1 MNHEN
6 GFLLNAGSVNPPT
19 VAETRVIPRPQHVE
33 STVTIAAMQQLID
46 ELPEQTSLDFEQTAR
61 TDPIIEQRM
70 RYEGVHAEF
79 VSPKETTPTADG
91 QFFFFGR

>member
-1 MNHEN
+1 MIPNFGIPLPEN
-6 GFLLNAGSVNPPT
+6 GVVRNF
-19 VAETRVIPRPQHVE
+19 
-33 STVTIAAMQQLID
+33 MID
-46 ELPEQTSLDFEQTAR
+46 ELPEQTSLDFEQTAI